1 MKWVAILIL
10 LAVAGMTTG
19 QTKDARKGRGNTD
32 RKIDGLEIER
42 REAMGFG
49 VVLIKGEKMEP
60 VRSSKLY
67 ALWETDKEKVER
79 RRAELVAKVFPTG
92 VLDRLRKI
100 EGQEGN
106 PLATIFVN
114 AEAERNGRIKSYS
127 ITIGEALFNALS
139 DDEVRE
145 FYVAVGREWKK
156 LAKDEYNFPCHRD
169 WFHEWKDCDGLYAS
183 LFLLGLYQRDT
194 TEEKPYGLILEDDG
208 RGDEEPEVLEREVE
222 GLELKQKHGRIFVRS
237 KYPTMFLF

>member
-10 LAVAGMTTG
+10 LVVVGMTTG

-139 DDEVRE
+139 DDEVSE
-145 FYVAVGREWKK
+145 FYVAVGRERIIR
-156 LAKDEYNFPCHRD
+156 AKYEFYLR
-169 WFHEWKDCDGLYAS
+169 
-183 LFLLGLYQRDT
+183 
-194 TEEKPYGLILEDDG
+194 
-208 RGDEEPEVLEREVE
+208 
-222 GLELKQKHGRIFVRS
+222 
-237 KYPTMFLF
+237 